1 MKSQETDK
9 SDSIGTRPVQ
19 SKRRYIFSLLIGT
32 GIFILIF
39 LLANFISYLE
49 FQRIT
54 TLQGKT
60 AYGIFE
66 SKLNYDFFNEM
77 CSQEALEDIS
87 QQLGF
92 QGAVIDD
99 LEKKLGKKN
108 SEVLFQK
115 KFYTLVELE
124 HLNFITD
131 YNKKCNSSFNTIMFF
146 YSNNPLYYKDND
158 KLGRLLD
165 AIYSKYPE
173 KVIIYSFDVDLDSE
187 LISKLKQK
195 YDIEKVPTV
204 IMNQKVTLF
213 NPQNIQEIEIHLN

>member
-1 MKSQETDK
+1 
-9 SDSIGTRPVQ
+9 
-19 SKRRYIFSLLIGT
+19 
-32 GIFILIF
+32 
-39 LLANFISYLE
+39 
-49 FQRIT
+49 
-54 TLQGKT
+54 
-60 AYGIFE
+60 
-66 SKLNYDFFNEM
+66 M

-146 YSNNPLYYKDND
+146 YSNNPLYYKDSD

-213 NPQNIQEIEIHLN
+213 